1 MPKIVDKLTL
11 SVVLNCQFSGL
22 EVCDTFCFKPC
33 KDDATIR
40 RKADASKEFII
51 SRHNQ
56 FVYGGK
62 NKFFEM
68 PHELRLEK
76 GMLSTISDRKQHN
89 VVKQGIGP
97 CHTVSTSCN
106 KPFPSGVTPVCG
118 KEEELDLRSISC
130 FRSLIGEPLQFIL
143 LPNNSLHGQSSHD
156 LKVQNVLA
164 KSYDFTG
171 KV

>member
-1 MPKIVDKLTL
+1 M
-11 SVVLNCQFSGL
+11 LNCQFSGL
-22 EVCDTFCFKPC
+22 EVCDSFCFKPC
-33 KDDATIR
+33 KDDAAIR

-62 NKFFEM
+62 NKTFEM
-68 PHELRLEK
+68 PQELHLEK
-76 GMLSTISDRKQHN
+76 GMLSTISDRKHHN
-89 VVKQGIGP
+89 AVKQGIGP
-97 CHTVSTSCN
+97 CHAVSTICDKS
-106 KPFPSGVTPVCG
+106 FPSAVNCEESPVCG

-130 FRSLIGEPLQFIL
+130 FRSLIAEPLQFIL

-164 KSYDFTG
+164 KSYYFTG